1 MKKITF
7 LSVFACLA
15 IASFAQTSP
24 QDYTSDGTFT
34 VPTGVNTITV
44 EVVGAG
50 GKGPN
55 NGGGGGGGGGYAKGT
70 FSVTPGSTLSITV
83 GTTNGATSAITSLGI
98 QATGGSNG
106 SQLTSQPYMVGG
118 GGTGGIGSGGNISNA
133 TGGDGGGGRWTY
145 WGGGGGGA
153 AGPNG
158 NGSVGG
164 TTINYAGVCSEQ
176 GGAGGNNGGFP
187 GGSGG
192 KGAGYNNGS
201 CGSQNANPAIIG
213 LNYGGAGGAGNGS
226 GSPGTDGAKGFVRI
240 LWGLATGMESVTLTQ
255 VTTYPNPFTS
265 TINVK
270 NNRGNETYTLTNTV
284 GEVIWNGKNI
294 NDQSF
299 SQLQKGVYFLSITT
313 YNNSYVQKL
322 IKE

>member
-50 GKGPN
+50 G
-55 NGGGGGGGGGYAKGT
+55 
-70 FSVTPGSTLSITV
+70 
-83 GTTNGATSAITSLGI
+83 
-98 QATGGSNG
+98 
-106 SQLTSQPYMVGG
+106 
-118 GGTGGIGSGGNISNA
+118 
-133 TGGDGGGGRWTY
+133 
-145 WGGGGGGA
+145 
-153 AGPNG
+153 
-158 NGSVGG
+158 
-164 TTINYAGVCSEQ
+164 
-176 GGAGGNNGGFP
+176 NNGGFP
-187 GGSGG
+187 GGS
-192 KGAGYNNGS
+192 
-201 CGSQNANPAIIG
+201 
-213 LNYGGAGGAGNGS
+213 GGAGNGS